1 MTMWILILGGLFIL
15 ALVIASVKSYKRNR
29 TLDEYMLAGFNI
41 GPIIGV
47 LTFAAALFSAFIFMG
62 MPDMFRTQGVG
73 AWIFLAVSDGAMV
86 FGIIWF
92 GYHIRKKVKTSGF
105 KGVSGFLSGL
115 YGSKWP
121 GYLFFLTAF
130 LFLVP
135 YAAIQIRGI
144 SIFFSATFEG
154 LLPEWAWAVIIVG
167 IMLIYAEIG
176 GFKAI
181 VYSDAIQGTVLLVVI
196 WLIGITCIKAFGN
209 MESLFAEVERIKPEL
224 LSVPGPHGLFTV
236 QFLIASMLAIV
247 LIPVTQPQLTTRI
260 VVMRNFRSLSRMAVS
275 LGAFAIL
282 IIMSTVF
289 IGMYGA
295 VKYPDASTADFLSN
309 ALLFDQKDIVGALA
323 MVGLFAAC
331 LSTTNAQIFALG
343 TELRSLL
350 KGTDK
355 RVLAFTRI
363 GLFIFAIIAL
373 VFSTLMSDELALL
386 ARTSF
391 TGTSMMAP
399 VVLFAVLSKGRPP
412 LAILFVSGTALVAIL
427 LSLFH
432 VIPSDISGIR
442 LDFLLYLYLAAGSLV
457 VAGSR
462 YFKAKQKKT

>member
-1 MTMWILILGGLFIL
+1 MTMWILILGGLFVL
-15 ALVIASVKSYKRNR
+15 ALVTASVKSYKRNR

-92 GYHIRKKVKTSGF
+92 GYHIRNKVKVAGF
-105 KGVSGFLSGL
+105 KGVAGFVSGL

-154 LLPEWAWAVIIVG
+154 LLPEWAWALIIVG

-196 WLIGITCIKAFGN
+196 WIIGITCIRAFGN
-209 MESLFAEVERIKPEL
+209 VESLFAEVERIKPEL
-224 LSVPGPHGLFTV
+224 LSVPGPNGLFTA

-282 IIMSTVF
+282 IILSTVF

-295 VKYPDASTADFLSN
+295 VKYTDASTATFLSR
-309 ALLFDQKDIVGALA
+309 ALLFDQKDMVGALA

-355 RVLAFTRI
+355 RVLLFTRI

-399 VVLFAVLSKGRPP
+399 VVLFAVLSEKAPP
-412 LAILFVSGTALVAIL
+412 MSILFVSGTGLIVLL

-432 VIPSDISGIR
+432 VIPAEFSGIR
-442 LDFLLYLYLAAGSLV
+442 LDFLLYIYLAAGSLLV
-457 VAGSR
+457 LAVR
-462 YFKAKQKKT
+462 YFQTKQKVA

>member
-1 MTMWILILGGLFIL
+1 MIAWIIILGSLFIL
-15 ALVIASVKSYKRNR
+15 ALLVASIKSFKKKR

-41 GPIIGV
+41 GPLIGV

-86 FGIIWF
+86 FLIIWF
-92 GYHIRKKVKTSGF
+92 GYHIRKKVKSEGF
-105 KGVSGFLSGL
+105 QGVSGFLSGI
-115 YGSKWP
+115 YGSKLP
-121 GYLFFLTAF
+121 GYLFFISAF

-154 LLPEWAWAVIIVG
+154 VLPEWSWAVIIVG

-181 VYSDAIQGTVLLVVI
+181 VYSDAIQGTILLVVI
-196 WLIGITCIKAFGN
+196 WLIGLSCIKFFGSV
-209 MESLFAEVERIKPEL
+209 ESMFSEVERIKPAL
-224 LSVPGPHGLFTV
+224 LSVPGPAGLFTV
-236 QFLIASMLAIV
+236 QFLIASFLAII
-247 LIPVTQPQLTTRI
+247 LIPVTQPQLTTRV
-260 VVMRNFRSLSRMAVS
+260 VVMRNYRSLGRMAVS
-275 LGAFAIL
+275 LGIFAIV
-282 IIMSTVF
+282 IIMSTAF

-295 VKYPDASTADFLSN
+295 VRYTDASTADFLSN
-309 ALLFDQKDIVGALA
+309 ALLFDQREIIGALA

-343 TELRSLL
+343 NELRSMMKGSDL
-350 KGTDK
+350 K
-355 RVLAFTRI
+355 VLRNTRI
-363 GLFIFAIIAL
+363 GLFIFAVIAL

-399 VVLFAVLSKGRPP
+399 VVLMGVLSKKKPP
-412 LAILFVSGTALVAIL
+412 LAILFFSGTGLIILL

-432 VIPSDISGIR
+432 IVPQEIGRFRI
-442 LDFLLYLYLAAGSLV
+442 DFLLYIYLAAGTAGVLAWRRLV
-457 VAGSR
+457 LG
-462 YFKAKQKKT
+462 K

>member
-15 ALVIASVKSYKRNR
+15 ALVLASVKSYKRNR

-92 GYHIRKKVKTSGF
+92 GYHIRKKVKITGF

-115 YGSKWP
+115 YGSKWT

-154 LLPEWAWAVIIVG
+154 LMPEWAWAVIIVG

-181 VYSDAIQGTVLLVVI
+181 V
-196 WLIGITCIKAFGN
+196 
-209 MESLFAEVERIKPEL
+209 
-224 LSVPGPHGLFTV
+224 
-236 QFLIASMLAIV
+236 
-247 LIPVTQPQLTTRI
+247 
-260 VVMRNFRSLSRMAVS
+260 
-275 LGAFAIL
+275 
-282 IIMSTVF
+282 
-289 IGMYGA
+289 
-295 VKYPDASTADFLSN
+295 
-309 ALLFDQKDIVGALA
+309 
-323 MVGLFAAC
+323 
-331 LSTTNAQIFALG
+331 
-343 TELRSLL
+343 
-350 KGTDK
+350 
-355 RVLAFTRI
+355 
-363 GLFIFAIIAL
+363 
-373 VFSTLMSDELALL
+373 
-386 ARTSF
+386 
-391 TGTSMMAP
+391 
-399 VVLFAVLSKGRPP
+399 
-412 LAILFVSGTALVAIL
+412 
-427 LSLFH
+427 
-432 VIPSDISGIR
+432 
-442 LDFLLYLYLAAGSLV
+442 
-457 VAGSR
+457 
-462 YFKAKQKKT
+462 